1 MTSRIGRG
9 GNGSN
14 EHGSRR
20 LVSSSTAPQTLAD
33 KLKQE
38 LGPERRSVM
47 ARLETSL
54 SGAPERPLLLAGLPP
69 NDDLPL
75 ESELEMR
82 RRHFDLIRE
91 EERRP
96 TASGWQAARQT
107 YPAGWLGRQLRAGL
121 LGLALG
127 LIGVIPTVLWLTGR
141 LGDHIATLRPDTL
154 VDEGGK
160 SGQEISTRTVATV
173 EIPPVLLN
181 PPKPI
186 LRPAA
191 PVLAE
196 KDSADA
202 AEELLL
208 RAQTLVNDGELLR
221 AREIL
226 SDGILA
232 DNPKAAFVLAETFDP
247 NILAATGVR
256 GIRAEVERARMLYGK
271 ALAGGV
277 AAAKKRLDALN

>member
-1 MTSRIGRG
+1 MTSRIGRRG
-9 GNGSN
+9 DGSD
-14 EHGSRR
+14 EHGRR
-20 LVSSSTAPQTLAD
+20 RVVSSSTAPQTLAD

-38 LGPERRSVM
+38 LGPDRQSVI

-54 SGAPERPLLLAGLPP
+54 GESPARPLLLAGLPKS
-69 NDDLPL
+69 NDLSL
-75 ESELEMR
+75 ERELETR
-82 RRHFDLIRE
+82 RRQFDLIRE
-91 EERRP
+91 EENRSP
-96 TASGWQAARQT
+96 DPGWRAVSQT
-107 YPAGWLGRQLRAGL
+107 YPAGWLGRQVRAGL

-127 LIGVIPTVLWLTGR
+127 LVGVIPTVLWLTGR
-141 LGDHIATLRPDTL
+141 LGDHIATLRPDAL
-154 VDEGGK
+154 VDEGSK
-160 SGQEISTRTVATV
+160 SGREISTRSVATV

-181 PPKPI
+181 PPKPV
-186 LRPAA
+186 LRPTG

-202 AEELLL
+202 AEELLA

-226 SDGILA
+226 SEGILA

-277 AAAKKRLDALN
+277 TAARKRLDALN